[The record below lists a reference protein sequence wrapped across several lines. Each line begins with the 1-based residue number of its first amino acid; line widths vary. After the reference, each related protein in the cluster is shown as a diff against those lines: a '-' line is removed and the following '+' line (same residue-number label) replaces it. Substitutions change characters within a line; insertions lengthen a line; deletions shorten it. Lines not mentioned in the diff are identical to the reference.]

1 MSSDGG
7 SGGGAGG
14 FFDWGDA
21 EFDAAQDTVGAIE
34 GVATDALKEART
46 AKAGYWGRRN
56 AATKALQSKYDFDK
70 QTARGIAKDVQRE
83 ADTVA
88 VDVMGRKVRDQDLV
102 MGVFDVIPGLSRLG
116 ETLAEEAWDRGWS
129 VDDPDTGQG
138 FDTGGLPDTPG
149 VDAASPGP
157 DFDVGATVPP
167 PVVEDNTFDDG
178 TTTTDPGP
186 PTRPDPAVPAAT
198 PSGAVGTATS
208 RARRRGR
215 TETIATSTLG
225 VPSTAPVTRRTLLG
239 A

>member
-14 FFDWGDA
+14 FFDRGDA

-56 AATKALQSKYDFDK
+56 AATKALQSKYAFDK

-88 VDVMGRKVRDQDLV
+88 VDVMGFPIRDQDLV

-116 ETLAEEAWDRGWS
+116 ETLAEEAWDLGWS
-129 VDDPDTGQG
+129 VEDPDTGQG
-138 FDTGGLPDTPG
+138 FDTGGLPDTPS

-186 PTRPDPAVPAAT
+186 PTTPDPAVPAAT

-225 VPSTAPVTRRTLLG
+225 VPSTAPVARRTLLG